1 MVEALKKKSSINS
14 TKRLTL
20 QPYQID
26 EKFNEM
32 NIDKFISENSLKL
45 FTRFGIDT
53 SFLQYDP
60 KSWDNHI
67 SFVNGKEL
75 IKSIKIVNDTAERG
89 VKLMAEFNEAL
100 TVNEEQK
107 QYVLQCV
114 QEHRQMYPNCKK
126 ETLKKLY

>member
-1 MVEALKKKSSINS
+1 LKLFLYFTEI
-14 TKRLTL
+14 
-20 QPYQID
+20 
-26 EKFNEM
+26 
-32 NIDKFISENSLKL
+32 NIDQFISENSLKL

-75 IKSIKIVNDTAERG
+75 IKSQKIVNDTAERG
-89 VKLMAEFNEAL
+89 VKLMADFNEAL

-107 QYVLQCV
+107 QYILKCV
-114 QEHRQMYPNCKK
+114 
-126 ETLKKLY
+126 

>member
-1 MVEALKKKSSINS
+1 MKLFLYF
-14 TKRLTL
+14 T
-20 QPYQID
+20 
-26 EKFNEM
+26 EM

-60 KSWDNHI
+60 KSWENHI

-75 IKSIKIVNDTAERG
+75 IKSLKIVNDTAERG
-89 VKLMAEFNEAL
+89 VKLMADFNEAL